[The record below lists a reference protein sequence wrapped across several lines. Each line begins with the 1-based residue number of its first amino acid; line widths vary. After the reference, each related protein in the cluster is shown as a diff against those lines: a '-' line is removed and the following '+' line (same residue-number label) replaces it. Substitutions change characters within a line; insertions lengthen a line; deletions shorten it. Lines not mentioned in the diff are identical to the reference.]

1 MRRTDALEKTLM
13 LGKIEGGRRRGWK
26 GGEED
31 EIVGWHHQL
40 DGHAS
45 DQALG
50 VGDGQGSL
58 ACCSPWGR
66 KESDTTKRLNLT
78 EHSIIPGDSDGK
90 ESCLQCRKTGFSPW
104 MGRSSGG
111 VNSYPLQY
119 LA

>member
-1 MRRTDALEKTLM
+1 MQRTDALEKTLM

-50 VGDGQGSL
+50 VGDGQGSRS
-58 ACCSPWGR
+58 AAVHGV
-66 KESDTTKRLNLT
+66 TKNQTRL
-78 EHSIIPGDSDGK
+78 SDGTTT
-90 ESCLQCRKTGFSPW
+90 SCPPILTLFLSPLYFNVYV
-104 MGRSSGG
+104 RLHSS
-111 VNSYPLQY
+111 
-119 LA
+119 